1 VIARAPALAAL
12 LALAAC
18 QTLPPRADLRP
29 AAAAWPRLAAIGS
42 WRARGRVAVRSAT
55 EGFSASFDWR
65 ESAGRSE
72 LDVRGPLGA
81 GAAHITRTA
90 DTIRIDT
97 GSAAPID
104 VAAPFERLEAE
115 LTARLG
121 FPLPIEPLRYWM
133 LGAPAPDRPSTATPT
148 GFEQDGWAITLA
160 SFAPVSSAPVP
171 LPSRL
176 TLVRAGTQIKVAV
189 SDWAVGAP

>member
-1 VIARAPALAAL
+1 VILRGPALAAL

-18 QTLPPRADLRP
+18 HSNPPRTDLRP
-29 AAAAWPRLAAIGS
+29 AAAAWPNLVAIAT
-42 WRARGRVAVRSAT
+42 WRAHGRVAVRSAT

-65 ESAGRSE
+65 EADGRSE

-90 DTIRIDT
+90 DSIRIDT

-104 VAAPFERLEAE
+104 VPAPFDRLEGE

-133 LGAPAPDRPSTATPT
+133 LGAPAPDRPSASTPT
-148 GFEQDGWAITLA
+148 GFEQDGWAIALA
-160 SFAPVSSAPVP
+160 AFAPVAAAPAP

-176 TLVRAGTQIKVAV
+176 TLSRAGTQIKVAV
-189 SDWAVGAP
+189 SDWTVGVP